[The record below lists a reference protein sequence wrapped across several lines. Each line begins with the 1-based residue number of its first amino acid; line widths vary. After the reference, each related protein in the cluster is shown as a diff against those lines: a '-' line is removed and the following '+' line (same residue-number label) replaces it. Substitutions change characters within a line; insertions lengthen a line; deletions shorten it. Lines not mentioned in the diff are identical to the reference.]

1 MRGSKWWSRRTL
13 KLALKSAL
21 GLLVLAMVGR
31 EVLRTLAQVRSH
43 GGFPHLGIG
52 WLVASVGL
60 YILGLTTF
68 GLWFWRIL
76 GSSPSPVGP
85 WAAVRAYLIS
95 HLGKYVP
102 GKALVVVL
110 RVGLVTGYGA
120 RPATAAFSTLYET
133 LVMMASGGLVA
144 AIGFTIAPARTI
156 PLRLW
161 GVGEVTVP
169 LALLG
174 LVPALGFLTLT
185 WPSVFPRLSKV
196 MAMPFPGVGPDALP
210 RLRRRLLA
218 EGLLW
223 AVLGWLFV
231 GLSLVAVVRGLDPS
245 AAFPPLAS
253 LPVLIASVALATV
266 SGFVVAI
273 APGGL
278 GVREWV
284 LWTSLGAVMPH
295 DRAVLASLALRLAWV
310 VGEGLTAAL
319 VGLLRPKLQPR
330 QEPAP

>member
-1 MRGSKWWSRRTL
+1 MRGSKWWGKRTL
-13 KLALKSAL
+13 KLAIKSAL
-21 GLLVLAMVGR
+21 GVVVLVMVGR
-31 EVLRTLAQVRSH
+31 EVARTLGRIQSH
-43 GGFPHLGIG
+43 GGLPHLGPG
-52 WLVASVGL
+52 WLVASIL
-60 YILGLTTF
+60 FYIAGLTAF
-68 GLWFWRIL
+68 GMWFWRIL
-76 GSSPSPVGP
+76 GSSPTPVSP

-144 AIGFTIAPARTI
+144 ALGFAIGPARTVTL
-156 PLRLW
+156 PLW
-161 GVGEVTVP
+161 GLGEVAVP

-196 MAMPFPGVGPDALP
+196 MSLPFPGVGPEALP
-210 RLRRRLLA
+210 YLRRRLLA

-223 AVLGWLFV
+223 AVVGWLLA
-231 GLSLVAVVRGLDPS
+231 GLSLVAVVLGLGKPI
-245 AAFPPLAS
+245 PLSS
-253 LPVLIASVALATV
+253 LPVIVASVALATV
-266 SGFVVAI
+266 SGFVVAL

-284 LWTSLGAVMPH
+284 LWTSLGAVMDH
-295 DRAVLASLALRLAWV
+295 ETAVLASLALRLVWI
-310 VGEGLTAAL
+310 VGEGLTAGL
-319 VGLLRPKLQPR
+319 VGLLRPRRPQPDT
-330 QEPAP
+330 AS